1 MTHLTDD
8 QLEGFRRRLLA
19 MSAQVEALLTQT
31 EADTR
36 PVDLEL
42 PIGRLTR
49 IDAIQMQAMAQQNRR
64 QVEARGQQVA
74 AALNAFGAGTY
85 GLCRHCKGP
94 ISLRRL
100 EVLPET
106 PFCLDCQESFE
117 QERKYRPS
125 TPPSLAGTGHQQER
139 GASGFTRRK

>member
-1 MTHLTDD
+1 MAHLTDD
-8 QLEGFRRRLLA
+8 QLEQFQERLLA
-19 MSAQVEALLTQT
+19 MGAQIDALLTQT
-31 EADTR
+31 ESDTK

-64 QVEARGQQVA
+64 QLEIRGQQVA
-74 AALNAFGAGTY
+74 AALSAFRSGTY

-117 QERKYRPS
+117 QERK
-125 TPPSLAGTGHQQER
+125 
-139 GASGFTRRK
+139 